1 MSKHGKSV
9 ISKQGKLQIVICSN
23 LIIKKKPHFTSY
35 GKGKGN
41 VLNLR
46 SVDN

>member
-23 LIIKKKPHFTSY
+23 LIIKKTHTLPAMVKEKEMF
-35 GKGKGN
+35 
-41 VLNLR
+41 
-46 SVDN
+46 